1 MDRIRCMMTLCAALL
16 LGSTSVFAGAPS
28 VGSPL
33 PVLEIEERGEL
44 TMDGDEFSFVPWS
57 SGTNPGKVHVIQYF
71 GANLGDRDV
80 FQPFTDLLQESVKPG
95 TVHVSTV
102 LNMDAAL
109 WGTSGFVLSEL
120 EKNKQMHPQAT
131 MVLDEEGSGV
141 NAWDLGEDG
150 TGIIVMDAKGIV
162 QYFKRS
168 SLDKEERASTLAL
181 IHALNGG
188 AAN

>member
-1 MDRIRCMMTLCAALL
+1 MNRIRLVMTLWVAAVLA
-16 LGSTSVFAGAPS
+16 SANAFAGAPT
-28 VGSPL
+28 VGAPL
-33 PVLEIEERGEL
+33 PVLKIEDRGEFI
-44 TMDGDEFSFVPWS
+44 MSGDDVTFVPWS
-57 SGTNPGKVHVIQYF
+57 SETNPGKVHVIQYF

-80 FQPFTDLLQESVKPG
+80 FQPFTDLLQAELDPG

-120 EKNKQMHPQAT
+120 EKNKKQHPEAT

-141 NAWDLGEDG
+141 SEWNLGDDG
-150 TGIIVMDAKGIV
+150 TGLAVMDDKGVV

-168 SLDKEERASTLAL
+168 SLDEVERASTLEL
-181 IHALNGG
+181 IRTLAGG